1 MLGRDLL
8 RLRGFVHV
16 HFHDWELVDR
26 RRAFALHALLGAL
39 RLRRKPLSI
48 DALAELAANA
58 PEIAWSTAL
67 DQPSTIVA

>member
-26 RRAFALHALLGAL
+26 RRAFALHAVLRAL
-39 RLRRKPLSI
+39 RLRRKPLGI
-48 DALAELAANA
+48 EQLANLAANA
-58 PEIAWSTAL
+58 PEMAWSEA
-67 DQPSTIVA
+67 TIAP

>member
-8 RLRGFVHV
+8 RFRGFVHV

-48 DALAELAANA
+48 DQLADLAANA
-58 PEIAWSTAL
+58 VEIDWREAL
-67 DQPSTIVA
+67 EA